1 MSKIDFSS
9 ILNEMIG
16 AAKNS
21 LADKWPEVEEL
32 GTSSFRSL
40 AQGLADIEIMRL
52 NGKITEEQARLLLDM
67 NKSTL
72 RIVLLSIEGIGL
84 AAVEETIN
92 AALNAV
98 KKTVN
103 TAVGFVLL

>member
-9 ILNEMIG
+9 VLNEMIG

-32 GTSSFRSL
+32 GTSSFKSL
-40 AQGLADIEIMRL
+40 AQGLVDIEVMRL

-67 NKSTL
+67 NRSTL
-72 RIVLLSIEGIGL
+72 KIVLLSIEGIGL
-84 AAVEETIN
+84 VAVEEAIN

-98 KKTVN
+98 KDVVN
-103 TAVGFVLL
+103 TAVGFALL

>member
-9 ILNEMIG
+9 LLNEMMT

-21 LADKWPEVEEL
+21 LGSRWKEVEEL
-32 GTSSFRSL
+32 GTSSFKSL
-40 AQGLADIEIMRL
+40 AQGIVDIEKMRI
-52 NGKITEEQARLLLDM
+52 NNTVSEEQAKLLLDM
-67 NKSTL
+67 HKSTL

-84 AAVEETIN
+84 IAVEEAIN

-98 KKTVN
+98 KQTVN
-103 TAVGFVLL
+103 TALGFALL